1 MCAVPIFR
9 CSQWTARRAIMVRGL
24 LAPLS
29 PREVRELLYLLH
41 GKDFQPDPAA
51 FKRFVMLG
59 LVDEKPNGFALTE
72 LKREGYLFGMETPHY
87 AIPFPFEAGACTS
100 IEVCG
105 ATRAPRSLAWAFP
118 CARFESE
125 PHKSS

>member
-1 MCAVPIFR
+1 
-9 CSQWTARRAIMVRGL
+9 MVRGL